1 MASEN
6 NILQRIEALKSDYYN
21 ANTKNILFKNSQKF
35 DCAESIVQQIDLTKL
50 FQTIIRI
57 QDNEMHIN
65 YNVFKTVIHPS
76 IYMDLINYIFLINE
90 QILQVCSTY
99 EVSIDCKGLTMTG
112 VERYKGFITLLSD
125 QGKINGKNFLLKLSH
140 VYIINPPFMVVNI
153 GKILLPLMDRIVKD
167 KIVIIQ

>member
-21 ANTKNILFKNSQKF
+21 ANSKNILFKNSQKF
-35 DCAESIVQQIDLTKL
+35 ECAEAIVKNIDLTNL

-57 QDNEMHIN
+57 QDNQMHFN
-65 YNVFKTVIHPS
+65 YVVFKTVIHPS
-76 IYMDLINYIFLINE
+76 IYMDFVNFIFEVNE

-99 EVSIDCKGLTMTG
+99 DVIVDVKGLTMTG
-112 VERYKGFITLLSD
+112 VERYKGFVSLLSD
-125 QGKINGKNFLLKLSH
+125 QGKINGKNFLQKLNC
-140 VYIINPPFMVVNI
+140 VYITNPPFMVANI

>member
-21 ANTKNILFKNSQKF
+21 ANSKNILFKNSQKF

-57 QDNEMHIN
+57 QDNEMHFN
-65 YNVFKTVIHPS
+65 YAVFKTVIHPS
-76 IYMDLINYIFLINE
+76 IYMDFVNYIFEMNE

-99 EVSIDCKGLTMTG
+99 DVIVDFKGLTMTG
-112 VERYKGFITLLSD
+112 VERYKGFVSLLSD
-125 QGKINGKNFLLKLSH
+125 EGKMNGKNFLQKLH
-140 VYIINPPFMVVNI
+140 CVYITNPPFMVANI
-153 GKILLPLMDRIVKD
+153 GKILLPLMDKIVKD